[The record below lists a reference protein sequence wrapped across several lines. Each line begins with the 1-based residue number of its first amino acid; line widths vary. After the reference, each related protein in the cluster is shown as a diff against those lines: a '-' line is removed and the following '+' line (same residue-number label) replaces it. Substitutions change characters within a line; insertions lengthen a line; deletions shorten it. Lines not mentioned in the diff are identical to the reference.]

1 MDQNAD
7 TYYRNLGELSLMPG
21 WARRQQTLWPEP
33 RPKFKAMIWYY
44 RKARAALEAAGQFIS
59 TEQAERRNLV
69 MLNPMEG
76 NNYATSRNIV
86 AAYQMIMPGERART
100 HRHSAS
106 ALRLI
111 LDVEPG
117 TYTVVDGA
125 RIDMA
130 NDCVVLTPGWCWHGH
145 ASDAKTPGYWIDFLD
160 VPLIH
165 HLESVFI
172 ERSELG
178 YEAPTHVDS
187 HSPFLFSPQEVLGGT
202 TSYADVPIGAGHM
215 PTIGLHFVRL
225 PQGMQQCMPKS
236 TANNLYVVISGRAHV
251 EVEGGVAG
259 DLVKGDL
266 VAVPCWHAHSLRADD
281 EVVLLRVTDEPV
293 LKALGYLRTSESAN

>member
-1 MDQNAD
+1 MDQNSDA
-7 TYYRNLGELSLMPG
+7 YYRNLDEMSLMPG

-44 RKARAALEAAGQFIS
+44 QKARAALEAAGQFIS

-111 LDVEPG
+111 LDVAPG
-117 TYTVVDGA
+117 TYTVVNGA

-130 NDCVVLTPGWCWHGH
+130 NECVVLTPGWCWHGH
-145 ASDAKTPGYWIDFLD
+145 ASDASTPGYWIDFLD

-172 ERSELG
+172 ERSARG
-178 YEAPTHVDS
+178 YEPPTHTDTRS
-187 HSPFLFSPQEVLGGT
+187 AYLFSPQEVLGSG
-202 TSYADVPIGAGHM
+202 SGPVDVVIGAEHM
-215 PTIGLHFVRL
+215 RTIGLHLVRL
-225 PQGMQQCMPKS
+225 PSGTQRTMPKS
-236 TANNLYVVISGRAHV
+236 TANNLYAVIKGSARV

-259 DLVKGDL
+259 VLGKGDL
-266 VAVPCWHAHSLRADD
+266 VAVPCWHTHSLHA
-281 EVVLLRVTDEPV
+281 ESALTLLRVTDEPI
-293 LKALGYLRTSESAN
+293 LQALGYLRSADAAS

>member
-1 MDQNAD
+1 MDQTSD
-7 TYYRNLGELSLMPG
+7 TYYRNLDEMSLMPG

-33 RPKFKAMIWYY
+33 RPEFKPMIWTYA
-44 RKARAALEAAGQFIS
+44 KARLALEAAGQFVS

-117 TYTVVDGA
+117 IYTVVNGA

-145 ASDAKTPGYWIDFLD
+145 ASDAKAPGYWIDFLD

-172 ERSELG
+172 ERSPHG
-178 YEAPTHVDS
+178 YEPPTHTDTK
-187 HSPFLFSPQEVLGGT
+187 SPFLFSPQEVLGSGNAA
-202 TSYADVPIGAGHM
+202 ADVAIGAEHM
-215 PTIGLHFVRL
+215 PSIGLHLMRL
-225 PQGMQQCMPKS
+225 PSGTTRKFPKS
-236 TANNLYVVISGRAHV
+236 TANNLYAIINGNVRVD
-251 EVEGGVAG
+251 VEGGLSGVLG
-259 DLVKGDL
+259 KGDL
-266 VAVPCWHAHSLRADD
+266 VAVPCWHHHSLQAQGDATF
-281 EVVLLRVTDEPV
+281 LRVTDEPV
-293 LKALGYLRTSESAN
+293 LKALGYLRTADAEN